1 MLGRS
6 GEDSGSPALPFLA
19 PVRAAPWAAVS
30 KGAPWKAALFAG
42 VLVFGHRVI
51 SHLRSKDAC
60 DDV

>member
-30 KGAPWKAALFAG
+30 KGAALFAG

-60 DDV
+60 DDA